1 MLKSQLTLTKD
12 LVSCCMESVTFALPE
27 DLDDD
32 LERMAAERRVS
43 KEELILEAL
52 KQRAEVSLIVRKD
65 EVTA

>member
-1 MLKSQLTLTKD
+1 
-12 LVSCCMESVTFALPE
+12 MESVTFALPE